1 MSGTDTEDPGPDAT
15 LAAEYVLGTLDETE
29 AETARRRSETDP
41 EFAADVSAW
50 EARLAPLLAL
60 YPIVPAPAGLWTRI
74 EDSTGGAETP
84 TGAPPRPARPANDN
98 SLAWWRATALAG
110 LATAAALAAYIVL
123 TPPAQPTL
131 AVLTPYATP
140 TPVLLAVAG
149 PHGSILVRPTAAIKI
164 ASDRDLELWAMPAG
178 ATKPASL
185 GVIPQEGK
193 VVPPGVKPGTLL
205 LVSLEPKGGSPTGQ
219 PTGPVLYAGKL
230 SRFE

>member
-1 MSGTDTEDPGPDAT
+1 
-15 LAAEYVLGTLDETE
+15 V
-29 AETARRRSETDP
+29 
-41 EFAADVSAW
+41 
-50 EARLAPLLAL
+50 
-60 YPIVPAPAGLWTRI
+60 
-74 EDSTGGAETP
+74 
-84 TGAPPRPARPANDN
+84 
-98 SLAWWRATALAG
+98 
-110 LATAAALAAYIVL
+110 AAALVAYIAI

-149 PHGSILVRPTAAIKI
+149 PHGSILIRPTATIKI
-164 ASDRDLELWAMPAG
+164 ASDRDLELWQIPAG

-185 GVIPQEGK
+185 GVIPQDGK
-193 VVPPGVKPGTLL
+193 IVTPGVQTGTML

>member
-1 MSGTDTEDPGPDAT
+1 MSGTDTEDPGQETT
-15 LAAEYVLGTLDETE
+15 LAAEYVLGTLEQPE
-29 AETARRRSETDP
+29 AENARRRIDADP
-41 EFAADVSAW
+41 QFAAEVGVW
-50 EARLAPLLAL
+50 EAHLAPLLAL
-60 YPIVPAPAGLWTRI
+60 IPSVAPPASVWTRI
-74 EDSTGGAETP
+74 EDSTGGAGTR
-84 TGAPPRPARPANDN
+84 GNAQAIAGRPANDN
-98 SLAWWRATALAG
+98 GLLWWRATAFAG
-110 LATAAALAAYIVL
+110 LAVAAALAAYIVL

-131 AVLTPYATP
+131 AVLTPYGTP

-149 PHGSILVRPTAAIKI
+149 PHGSILVRSTATIKI
-164 ASDRDLELWAMPAG
+164 ASDRDLELWALPMG

-193 VVPPGVKPGTLL
+193 VVPPGVATGTLL